1 MRPSDFFEYFAL
13 RRHLV
18 APWSFLRGR
27 KRPGGGPVQDVPL
40 RGGGTLRA
48 VFGMLRRRFPRL
60 DHNEY
65 HLLRSLVYFDDAE
78 TEPMPRLI
86 RRVGWREIK
95 AALVAEVRRLA

>member
-1 MRPSDFFEYFAL
+1 MM
-13 RRHLV
+13 
-18 APWSFLRGR
+18 
-27 KRPGGGPVQDVPL
+27 Q
-40 RGGGTLRA
+40 
-48 VFGMLRRRFPRL
+48 RRFPRL

-95 AALVAEVRRLA
+95 AAIVAEVRRLA